1 MPNQFKFDLTSIR
14 ITESE
19 ILADLSYPS
28 PSRTVAKTKPA
39 KDAGS
44 AAKRAHWKRA

>member
-1 MPNQFKFDLTSIR
+1 MPNQFKFDPTSIR
-14 ITESE
+14 ITERE
-19 ILADLSYPS
+19 ILADLSYPAV
-28 PSRTVAKTKPA
+28 SRTGAKSKPA

>member
-1 MPNQFKFDLTSIR
+1 MPSEFKFDPTSIR

-28 PSRTVAKTKPA
+28 VSRTAAKSKPG

-44 AAKRAHWKRA
+44 ARKRAHWKRA